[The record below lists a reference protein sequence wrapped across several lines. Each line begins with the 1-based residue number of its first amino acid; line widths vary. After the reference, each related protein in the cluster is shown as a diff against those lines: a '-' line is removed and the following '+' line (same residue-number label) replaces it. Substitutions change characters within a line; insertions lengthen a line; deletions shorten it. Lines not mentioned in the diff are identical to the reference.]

1 RYSDGHAFDAV
12 MLFAAVDYVGENTF
26 YPLKYSSHS
35 FTYSFFLLQEFL
47 WLDNK
52 VKKLIYSS
60 TCATYGGLN
69 KCRLLKILRRY
80 FNVIGSDPGPGGI
93 LGEAPRPEL
102 REQGL
107 ICGACFDAA
116 PGTDYKTS
124 DGTCIRDY
132 IDVTGLVDAHPPK
145 VPAFLTFSLEK
156 KRNSRFQYLQV
167 QFDITLTVL
176 WFGETG
182 RSGKEF
188 VEACK
193 KATGVE
199 IKVDF
204 LPSDPTKIL
213 GDLNWTARFT
223 NLQDSLQIHP
233 SSWLCFLLKTE
244 ETTTN

>member
-1 RYSDGHAFDAV
+1 MPITEDTPQKNTPLEPNANWFSPKCVEAQQLTGHLGVNNCFGA
-12 MLFAAVDYVGENTF
+12 GRE
-26 YPLKYSSHS
+26 
-35 FTYSFFLLQEFL
+35 
-47 WLDNK
+47 
-52 VKKLIYSS
+52 
-60 TCATYGGLN
+60 
-69 KCRLLKILRRY
+69 
-80 FNVIGSDPGPGGI
+80 SDPGPGGI

-132 IDVTGLVDAHPPK
+132 IDVTGLVDAH
-145 VPAFLTFSLEK
+145 
-156 KRNSRFQYLQV
+156 V

>member
-1 RYSDGHAFDAV
+1 
-12 MLFAAVDYVGENTF
+12 MLFAA
-26 YPLKYSSHS
+26 K
-35 FTYSFFLLQEFL
+35 L

-69 KCRLLKILRRY
+69 KCRLLKILRSVKGKSRLQSKLFKVAIVRLTSDFEITAYIHGIGHNLQKHSVVLKNTPLEPNANWFSPKCVEAQQLTGHLGVNNCFGAGRESDSIDNLIRY

-116 PGTDYKTS
+116 P
-124 DGTCIRDY
+124 
-132 IDVTGLVDAHPPK
+132 
-145 VPAFLTFSLEK
+145 
-156 KRNSRFQYLQV
+156 
-167 QFDITLTVL
+167 
-176 WFGETG
+176 G